1 MKVLAFS
8 LREEARISGEA
19 ASFRLLEAVFGDLGI
34 SLERPPAD
42 HSRASPLVG
51 ALRRLTQLKEIAAA
65 NTADILLVKIPT
77 AAQLPATVSAT
88 RPFRGRV
95 IFWIDGLLWRSSIST
110 GQWWKFL
117 TREPLLTAARAV
129 MNNTAWTR
137 LVRARTLEIVV
148 SSQTQATELAPLLPK
163 AKIHVVPNGTLP
175 QPAAEKAGAIR
186 PFTAGYIGHSYLV
199 KGVWEI
205 LDAIRQ
211 MKQTQREI
219 PFRFALS
226 ELGSTQFRQSA
237 AAAQI
242 EVLGEVDRAEFF
254 ASIDL
259 LVAPFWVAWGTQ
271 TFPNVLLEAMQ
282 FGVPVLTS
290 DLPVC
295 RELFPDGL
303 AHFVP
308 PHDASALA
316 AILSKI
322 SLGQRTLPSPD
333 RLRAHFAAHY
343 SPARIADGWRRI
355 LFAHDHTL
363 LRPTHD

>member
-19 ASFRLLEAVFGDLGI
+19 ASFRLLESVFGDLGI
-34 SLERPPAD
+34 PLECPRAG
-42 HSRASPLVG
+42 HSHAAPLVG
-51 ALRRLTQLKEIAAA
+51 ALRRLRQLKEISAA
-65 NTADILLVKIPT
+65 NAADILLVKIPT

-88 RPFRGRV
+88 RQFRGRV
-95 IFWIDGLLWRSSIST
+95 IFWIDGLLWRSPISIA
-110 GQWWKFL
+110 QWRKFFIH
-117 TREPLLTAARAV
+117 EPLLIVARAL
-129 MNNTAWTR
+129 MNNAAWTR
-137 LVRARTLEIVV
+137 SVCAVALEIVV
-148 SSQTQATELAPLLPK
+148 SSQVQAAELAPLLPK
-163 AKIHVVPNGTLP
+163 SKIHVVPNGTPP
-175 QPAAEKAGAIR
+175 QPAAGKVGASR

-205 LDAIRQ
+205 LDALRQ
-211 MKQTQREI
+211 MRQTQREI

-226 ELGSTQFRQSA
+226 GLGGAQFQQA
-237 AAAQI
+237 ASAAQI
-242 EVLGEVDRAEFF
+242 EVLGEVERAAFF

-282 FGVPVLTS
+282 YGVPVLTT

-303 AHFVP
+303 AYFIP

-316 AILSKI
+316 AALSEI
-322 SLGQRTLPSPD
+322 ARGQLAHPSPA

-355 LFAHDHTL
+355 LLAHDHTL
-363 LRPTHD
+363 PQPTHA